1 MKNIQRIIPTTTT
14 RLRFPIELSLTLL
27 SPFWDARVSFLLNMG
42 LKKQVGCHLRPLFAG
57 FIPHTKPRELT
68 RLFSSLKTSIWAP
81 ALIRRAETG
90 GAFASVVYR
99 GDPDAGAVL
108 ILVRTL
114 DGKAVLYRSMRD
126 MDGSRIWHPKGPA
139 GEDDLDGD
147 IRKAMVSDPDLW
159 VIEIEDKQGRHF
171 LTERVED

>member
-1 MKNIQRIIPTTTT
+1 MT
-14 RLRFPIELSLTLL
+14 
-27 SPFWDARVSFLLNMG
+27 
-42 LKKQVGCHLRPLFAG
+42 PLIAG
-57 FIPHTKPRELT
+57 FIPHTKPREIT

-90 GAFASVVYR
+90 GAFATVLRR

-114 DGKAVLYRSMRD
+114 DGEAVLYRSMRD
-126 MDGSRIWHPKGPA
+126 MDGSRIWHPKGPTD
-139 GEDDLDGD
+139 ETSLETD

-159 VIEIEDKQGRHF
+159 VVEIEDRKGRHF
-171 LTERVED
+171 LTEKVDE